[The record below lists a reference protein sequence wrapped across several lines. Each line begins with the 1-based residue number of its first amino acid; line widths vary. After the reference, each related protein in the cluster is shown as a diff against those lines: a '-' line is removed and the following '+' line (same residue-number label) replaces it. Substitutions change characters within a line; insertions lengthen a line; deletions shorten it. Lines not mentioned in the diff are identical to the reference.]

1 MILQSAADS
10 IKVASAR
17 DLAAGTQ
24 LSAAFPGPALD
35 VAPGQFRHVPGR

>member
-24 LSAAFPGPALD
+24 LSAAFPGSALD
-35 VAPGQFRHVPGR
+35 VAPGQFRHDPGR